1 MRRYANLS
9 GFIKILVLSLVL
21 SVFLQA
27 SNTYA
32 SNISTI
38 SQLLAINGDV
48 NYVLINDLDLAT
60 GDADNTIE
68 DIQLADIVTIGSPSY
83 ISNGF
88 TGTFNGAG
96 FSISGLTK
104 PLFDAIGGDG
114 ESAEVSN
121 LTLIADEDG
130 VSGRGLLANDTYIG
144 TIIENV
150 HGIGDVDGGGS
161 ASVGGLVGTL
171 GTGEISESSFTG
183 DVTGTSYH
191 IGGLVGE
198 SYGAISN
205 SYATSDVTGLSQI
218 GGLVGLQYDGDIS
231 NSYATGNVTGIN
243 DVGGLV
249 GLQYDGDISNSYA
262 AGGVGGVGDVGG
274 LVGESYGTI
283 NNSYATGNV
292 TGIDVVGGLVG
303 DLSGTIDNSYATGDV
318 EGTDYVGG
326 LVGFSDG
333 DINIE
338 SYATGNVTGLSQIGG
353 LVGFSLGTFDENS
366 HDENGGFN
374 RIGPVR
380 DLLSIVN
387 TPLYELAPAFAVD
400 SRINLG
406 RPYLIS
412 LIDSYDVEESS
423 SYRLRSYYTQAE
435 KSLDKALTSIGFKS
449 NFSDHPNLGFQALE
463 QNQSNLPAVI
473 QLFEVFEYQNSNILL
488 SKEDGLQL
496 SISSY
501 YKKPVEIW
509 TQGLDGEYLYLGL
522 VEFDKDGKAILPTL
536 KFDTANTY
544 QLLMIKA
551 EDKLSQKPNLEA
563 KVGQIT
569 ISVF

>member
-114 ESAEVSN
+114 ISAEVSN
-121 LTLIADEDG
+121 LTLITDEDG

-161 ASVGGLVGTL
+161 ASVGGLVGIL

-183 DVTGTSYH
+183 DVTGTSYY

-198 SYGAISN
+198 SFGAISN
-205 SYATSDVTGLSQI
+205 SYATGDVTGLSQI

-231 NSYATGNVTGIN
+231 NSYATGDVDGTEN
-243 DVGGLV
+243 VGGLV
-249 GLQYDGDISNSYA
+249 GYSEGNISNSYA
-262 AGGVGGVGDVGG
+262 AGGVGGVDDVGG
-274 LVGESYGTI
+274 LVGESYGDI
-283 NNSYATGNV
+283 SNSYATGDV
-292 TGIDVVGGLVG
+292 TGIDVVGGLIG
-303 DLSGTIDNSYATGDV
+303 DLSGTIVNSYAVGDV
-318 EGTDYVGG
+318 TGTVDVGG
-326 LVGFSDG
+326 LFGFSDG
-333 DINIE
+333 FIE
-338 SYATGNVTGLSQIGG
+338 VDSYGTGTVNGL
-353 LVGFSLGTFDENS
+353 DY
-366 HDENGGFN
+366 D
-374 RIGPVR
+374 GPIAPN
-380 DLLSIVN
+380 LLSIVN
-387 TPLYELAPAFAVD
+387 APFDGLYPAFAVD

-406 RPYLIS
+406 RPYLTS
-412 LIDSYDVEESS
+412 LIDSYVPASTLS
-423 SYRLRSYYTQAE
+423 LRSAYTQAS
-435 KSLDKALTSIGFKS
+435 KGLDKALTSLGFKS
-449 NFSDHPNLGFQALE
+449 NFSSHPDLGFQALQ
-463 QNQSNLPAVI
+463 QNQSNSPATI
-473 QLFEVFEYQNSNILL
+473 QLFEVSEYQNSNILL

-501 YKKPVEIW
+501 YKEAVEIW

-551 EDKLSQKPNLEA
+551 ADKLSEKPNLQA
-563 KVGQIT
+563 QLGQIT
-569 ISVF
+569 INVF